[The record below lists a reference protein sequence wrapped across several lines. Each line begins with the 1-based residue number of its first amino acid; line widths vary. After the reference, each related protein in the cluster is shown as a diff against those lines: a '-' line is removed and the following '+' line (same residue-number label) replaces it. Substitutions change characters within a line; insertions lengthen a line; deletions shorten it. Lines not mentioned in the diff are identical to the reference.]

1 MKKRSIFKNY
11 LFSVAYSVMKIF
23 FPLIIMPYVSRILL
37 PGGLGR
43 VSYAQNIASY
53 FILIASLG
61 IPNYGIREIA
71 KNGENVQDRS
81 QSFFEIFRINLVST
95 LCATFI
101 YYFLVFR
108 TEYFVERRL
117 IYCIV
122 GISLIFNAFN
132 IDWFYKGLEEF
143 KYITIRSYIVKVI
156 SLIAIF
162 LFIQSNDDVN
172 KYALLLTLATSANY
186 VFNIIYAKKYLV
198 YPKCT
203 LNYKRH
209 IKPIFF
215 LFAAVLVE
223 LYAQLD
229 ITMLGT
235 ICGETYVGYY
245 INVIKVIQ
253 IVTIVI
259 TSIGSVLLPRFSVF
273 YHERRTEE
281 LKKTVEKT
289 VQYILFISIPCAVGV
304 LFESEAVV
312 RILFGE
318 AFLPAVATMRI
329 LSPLIPIFAV
339 GNIFGTQLLMALNQE
354 KKLTMTVLIGAI
366 VNIMLNFLLIGRFQQ
381 NGAAAASVT
390 AELAVM
396 IAQIC
401 FACQY
406 VKVST
411 DYKLL
416 NKIMIQAGIMA
427 IVLILVNRL
436 WLPWIIKLIVSVG
449 SGAITYMLSGLVLKN
464 EILFEILSICKNIRS
479 RRMTS

>member
-1 MKKRSIFKNY
+1 
-11 LFSVAYSVMKIF
+11 MKIF

-37 PGGLGR
+37 PDGLGR

-71 KNGENVQDRS
+71 KNGENIQDRS
-81 QSFFEIFRINLVST
+81 RSFFEIFYINLAST
-95 LCATFI
+95 LFVTLI
-101 YYFLVFR
+101 YYFLVFH
-108 TEYFVERRL
+108 TEYFAEKRL

-122 GISLIFNAFN
+122 GIALIFNAFN

-143 KYITIRSYIVKVI
+143 RYITIRSYIVKFI

-162 LFIQSNDDVN
+162 LFIRSNGDVN
-172 KYALLLTLATSANY
+172 KYALILTLATSANY
-186 VFNIIYAKKYLV
+186 VFNIIHVRKYLI
-198 YPKCT
+198 YPKGA
-203 LNYKRH
+203 LDYRKH

-245 INVIKVIQ
+245 TNVIKIIQ
-253 IVTIVI
+253 IITIVI

-273 YHERRTEE
+273 YYEKQTEE
-281 LKKTVEKT
+281 LKKTVKKT

-304 LFESEAVV
+304 IFESESVV
-312 RILFGE
+312 RIMFGE

-354 KKLTMTVLIGAI
+354 KKLMMTVLIGAI
-366 VNIMLNFLLIGRFQQ
+366 VNVILNFLLIGRFQQ
-381 NGAAAASVT
+381 NGAAAASV
-390 AELAVM
+390 
-396 IAQIC
+396 
-401 FACQY
+401 
-406 VKVST
+406 
-411 DYKLL
+411 
-416 NKIMIQAGIMA
+416 
-427 IVLILVNRL
+427 
-436 WLPWIIKLIVSVG
+436 
-449 SGAITYMLSGLVLKN
+449 ITYMLSGLVLKN
-464 EILFEILSICKNIRS
+464 EIISEMLSICKNIRTRGKIS
-479 RRMTS
+479 